1 MIIFGVTSP
10 LKHPPLL
17 SQIQLPWL
25 CGSFPSPPH
34 SSPPWLQDTLQNP
47 GGACTWRKR
56 VQLTLGDLS
65 DAQDP

>member
-1 MIIFGVTSP
+1 MVIFGVTSP
-10 LKHPPLL
+10 LKPPPTFPD
-17 SQIQLPWL
+17 STAVAVRF
-25 CGSFPSPPH
+25 SFPSPPH